1 MKNLL
6 KQREIV
12 SILFIIGLFVIV
24 GLFNPQFLAV
34 ENIFQIVN
42 NSAVYAMVAIGMCFV
57 LYTGDIDV

>member
-12 SILFIIGLFVIV
+12 SILFIISLFIVV

-57 LYTGDIDV
+57 LFYW

>member
-42 NSAVYAMVAIGMCFV
+42 NPCRSSYWNH
-57 LYTGDIDV
+57 